1 MKKIDD
7 VFFSLSSLLSDV
19 FLIIVYKNYGT
30 CNCKL
35 HFKVIETVGLFKT
48 SRARKMI
55 LKLDLVLSGGV
66 KKVIES
72 NHLAKL
78 VWLEPPT
85 PL

>member
-48 SRARKMI
+48 SGARKMI

-66 KKVIES
+66 KKGD
-72 NHLAKL
+72 
-78 VWLEPPT
+78 
-85 PL
+85 